1 MEKENEISHTGIIES
16 IDAGIINVKIV
27 STASCVSCSAKSNC
41 SASDIEE
48 KIIKIKEPA
57 SHHYKSGDE
66 VHVILNQSAGLKAVL
81 LGYILPFLVMF
92 FTLIIV
98 SKITNNQGIAGIVA
112 LSMLIPYYLGLYFT
126 KNKQKETFS
135 FRLK

>member
-27 STASCVSCSAKSNC
+27 STASCISCSAKSSC

-48 KIIKIKEPA
+48 KIIKIKEPS

-112 LSMLIPYYLGLYFT
+112 LSMLIPYYLGLYLT